1 MQHVVKLRMM
11 VCNYLEGFPCHHLYC
26 ALSMPRMSDVLM
38 LAYNTKRIA
47 LHHYPCFF
55 QLSKYRET
63 NAQIKFFR
71 SYHKKLKRCC
81 RADTEKQKRDILHK
95 KSTGR
100 NVDKKKVILLKT
112 QRYRSNTARQK
123 QDQVGVWIKRIQV
136 SVAPS

>member
-1 MQHVVKLRMM
+1 MLRSTKFNLNSKLLVKPFYSKVYNIINIFFYQQNIKSGNKIWKTNQCLMQHVVKLRMM

-26 ALSMPRMSDVLM
+26 ALSMQRMSDVLM

-71 SYHKKLKRCC
+71 SYLS
-81 RADTEKQKRDILHK
+81 Q
-95 KSTGR
+95 
-100 NVDKKKVILLKT
+100 KT
-112 QRYRSNTARQK
+112 QK
-123 QDQVGVWIKRIQV
+123 VL
-136 SVAPS
+136 